1 MRTEIDNVEIL
12 SLEVELYGEATN
24 ITEIDLGAV
33 YLSCEGREYVLDVR
47 QSYRTIEG
55 GFTHIRCDLERD
67 DDTFPVEHGYK
78 YDLKGVDLLVG
89 NVDAS
94 FYIASE
100 LPVEKISLFVRGG
113 FTRAI
118 DVVQE

>member
-1 MRTEIDNVEIL
+1 MRTEIDSVEIL

-24 ITEIDLGAV
+24 TTEIDLGAL
-33 YLSCEGREYVLDVR
+33 YLSCDGREYVLDVV

-55 GFTHIRCDLERD
+55 GFTHVRCDLERD
-67 DDTFPVEHGYK
+67 DDTFSPDEHK
-78 YDLKGVDLLVG
+78 YDLNMVDLLMG

-100 LPVEKISLFVRGG
+100 LPIEKITLFVRGG
-113 FTRAI
+113 YTRAI
-118 DVVQE
+118 EVVQE

>member
-12 SLEVELYGEATN
+12 SLEIELYGERSNTD
-24 ITEIDLGAV
+24 EIDLGAL
-33 YLSCEGREYVLDVR
+33 YLSCDGREYILDVT
-47 QSYRTIEG
+47 QSYTTIEG

-67 DDTFPVEHGYK
+67 DDTFPPSEHK
-78 YDLKGVDLLVG
+78 YNLRGTDLLIR

-94 FYIASE
+94 FYIASD
-100 LPVEKISLFVRGG
+100 LPVEKISFFVRGG

-118 DVVQE
+118 DVCQE

>member
-1 MRTEIDNVEIL
+1 MRTEIDSVEIL
-12 SLEVELYGEATN
+12 SLEIELYGEATN
-24 ITEIDLGAV
+24 TTEIDLGAL
-33 YLSCEGREYVLDVR
+33 YLSCDGREYVLDVV

-67 DDTFPVEHGYK
+67 DDTFPPEDHK
-78 YDLKGVDLLVG
+78 YDLKNVDLLVG

-94 FYIASE
+94 FYISSE
-100 LPVEKISLFVRGG
+100 LPIEGITLFVRGG

-118 DVVQE
+118 EVMQE